1 MLRVDV
7 ALCLWFRPNDLNNQ
21 EHPGLAE
28 DTDGAIDPAPR
39 RWRWRPTWWWST
51 SSGPSP
57 AWRWRASSSWTG
69 RGTPRAGSCRP
80 RTAVAWHT
88 LSLSTAR
95 RSSGWS
101 RTWTSLWRGRDR
113 RDSVITHPCPG
124 CHSGCEQPKLEN
136 ICRQIS
142 AQVKG
147 YHRWKPDYPRPRQED
162 PSSPCLAWLQTRFSS
177 KLRET
182 KIKTLYICRLYKYLD
197 LILWYWI

>member
-1 MLRVDV
+1 MSMCISSSGSSRRWRRRSRVPT
-7 ALCLWFRPNDLNNQ
+7 A
-21 EHPGLAE
+21 G
-28 DTDGAIDPAPR
+28 GAIDPAPR

-124 CHSGCEQPKLEN
+124 CHSGCEGLKLEN
-136 ICRQIS
+136 ICHQIS

-162 PSSPCLAWLQTRFSS
+162 PSSPCLATNQILFNTERDQDQD
-177 KLRET
+177 
-182 KIKTLYICRLYKYLD
+182 IVYL
-197 LILWYWI
+197 

>member
-113 RDSVITHPCPG
+113 RDSVITHSCPG

-162 PSSPCLAWLQTRFSS
+162 PSSPCLATNQILFNTERDQDQEIVQSVP
-177 KLRET
+177 K
-182 KIKTLYICRLYKYLD
+182 KTVT
-197 LILWYWI
+197 